1 MCFLLSRARAST
13 RLGSALRT
21 SHVRARRLVDDGR
34 PMVDDDARARVGGD
48 EDDLGARRDGLAVAR
63 RLDEQGRARPGREV
77 GRERDGEA
85 EVARGGEGGA
95 LGENGRLCAVEK
107 KEGGSALGPRSGA
120 GGERGTGR
128 TNDEASVT
136 LAFSVVLPE
145 LASRTRTTWPS
156 SPESDTNADSV
167 PHATAATREPPPHTP
182 PASCCSSVK
191 VHELCEEETV
201 SSATERRKSEEEERT
216 VG

>member
-21 SHVRARRLVDDGR
+21 SHVRAGRLVDDGR
-34 PMVDDDARARVGGD
+34 PMVDDDARARIGRH
-48 EDDLGARRDGLAVAR
+48 EDDLGARRDGLAVAG
-63 RLDEQGRARPGREV
+63 RLDEQGRAGPGREV

-85 EVARGGEGGA
+85 QVARGGEGGA
-95 LGENGRLCAVEK
+95 LGEDGRLRAVEK

-120 GGERGTGR
+120 GGGRHER
-128 TNDEASVT
+128 TNDDASVT

-156 SPESDTNADSV
+156 SPESDTNADSG

-182 PASCCSSVK
+182 PASCSSSVK
-191 VHELCEEETV
+191 VHELC
-201 SSATERRKSEEEERT
+201 
-216 VG
+216 